1 MFLRIKAARLKHYIM
16 RYKFQLTLALLYLF
30 NRFQPAIEA
39 IIYRAGQMTSEEI

>member
-16 RYKFQLTLALLYLF
+16 SPTRDISLALLYLF